1 MRVYISP
8 STQQHNK
15 TALGDTEENV
25 MHMIADELVPL
36 LKDSGILVFRGKKEQ
51 TLQQMVTESNNLAVD
66 CHVAIHSNAAGTAE
80 QGKNVRGC
88 EVYHYTNSINGNRL
102 ACGIYKYMEELTPT
116 KDRGVKS
123 SSTLHE
129 LKNTKAPAVIVEV
142 DFHDNFDGAKWI
154 MDNIENIAE
163 AIAQGIC
170 DYFSAPL
177 KKNPYRQ
184 AVEQIKKIIEG
195 L

>member
-25 MHMIADELVPL
+25 MHMIADKLVPL
-36 LKDSGILVFRGKKEQ
+36 LKDSGIEVFRGKKEQ
-51 TLQQMVTESNNLAVD
+51 TLAQMVTESNNLAVD
-66 CHVAIHSNAAGTAE
+66 CHVAIHSNATGTSAIA
-80 QGKNVRGC
+80 RGC
-88 EVYHYTNSINGNRL
+88 TIFHYPNSKKGKAL
-102 ACGIYKYMEELTPT
+102 AEHIYKHLEALTPT
-116 KDRGVKS
+116 KDRGIVEN
-123 SSTLHE
+123 STFYE
-129 LKNTKAPAVIVEV
+129 LKQTKAPATLIEV

-170 DYFSAPL
+170 DYFNVPL
-177 KKNPYRQ
+177 KKNPYQ
-184 AVEQIKKIIEG
+184 VAVEQIKKIIEG
-195 L
+195 LPC